1 MLLALHLMSMLAQKG
16 RSMHSL
22 KQTMEEFIGHKA
34 FPCVGAKTAL
44 SRAQIEVFEG
54 HSLLDTDDDED
65 LLRSLQTYIQNCR
78 DDDSGF
84 RSFVAIFPDTPS
96 LSEEKF
102 ESALWQKLN
111 SLHQLDDAPWD
122 PAVSD
127 DPDDNDFSFSL
138 GGKAFYI
145 VGMHPAASRPARRF
159 RHPALVFNL
168 HEQFERLRA
177 DGRYH
182 TMRQIIRRR
191 DHALAGSVNPMLLDF
206 GTRSEAIQYSGRA
219 IEGAW
224 SCPFH
229 PKKVNDHVQ

>member
-1 MLLALHLMSMLAQKG
+1 
-16 RSMHSL
+16 MHKL
-22 KQTMEEFIGHKA
+22 KKTMEEFIADKT

-44 SRAQIEVFEG
+44 SRSQIEVFEG
-54 HSLLDTDDDED
+54 GSLLEADDDAD
-65 LLRSLQTYIQNCR
+65 LLRALETYIRTCC

-84 RSFVAIFPDTPS
+84 RSFVAIFPDTPA
-96 LSEEKF
+96 LSEEGF
-102 ESALWQKLN
+102 ERALWQKLN
-111 SLHQLDDAPWD
+111 SLHEIDDAPWD

-127 DPDDNDFSFSL
+127 DPDDKNFSFSL
-138 GGKAFYI
+138 AGKAFYI

-177 DGRYH
+177 DGYYH

-206 GTRSEAIQYSGRA
+206 GTRSEAIQYSGRS

-224 SCPFH
+224 NCPFH
-229 PKKVNDHVQ
+229 RKKVNVNVQ